1 MDQPYLFTSLA
12 ETQRTNCDEGC
23 SFSHLRTRTHDF
35 NSRRIILRVRSGR
48 VYREVD
54 RIDGAIVK
62 STFINGSSPLS
73 RRLHMPTYLIQSQW
87 TDQGIRNVKES
98 AKRLDLGKK
107 KLKEMGGEIK
117 AFYLTTGS
125 YDMLAVVD
133 VPNDATLAA
142 HLLWLGSQGNLRTQ
156 TVKAFTED
164 EFRTIVG
171 ELS

>member
-1 MDQPYLFTSLA
+1 
-12 ETQRTNCDEGC
+12 
-23 SFSHLRTRTHDF
+23 
-35 NSRRIILRVRSGR
+35 
-48 VYREVD
+48 
-54 RIDGAIVK
+54 
-62 STFINGSSPLS
+62 
-73 RRLHMPTYLIQSQW
+73 MPTYLIQSQW

-156 TVKAFTED
+156 TVKAFTEE